1 MASKLHTTMN
11 QIEKTS
17 EKRKNLRKRVTRE
30 REDLNL
36 RSLKRVDDLLEI
48 SFTGWTDEDK
58 TDLIER
64 VIQEFK

>member
-1 MASKLHTTMN
+1 MASKLHTTIN